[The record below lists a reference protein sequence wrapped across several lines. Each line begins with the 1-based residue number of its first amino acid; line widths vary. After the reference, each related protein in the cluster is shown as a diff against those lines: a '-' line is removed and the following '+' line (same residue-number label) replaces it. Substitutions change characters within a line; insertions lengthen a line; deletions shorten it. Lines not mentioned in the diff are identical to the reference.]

1 MSSESLIKMANQ
13 IAQFFASEPDKA
25 QAVRSVRQHL
35 KSFWTPAMRRELT
48 AWEVTHPGAVLHPLV
63 QAALKEEETQGQA

>member
-13 IAQFFASEPDKA
+13 IALFFASEPDKA

-35 KSFWTPAMRRELT
+35 KSFWTPTMRRELT

-63 QAALKEEETQGQA
+63 QAALKEEETQGQT

>member
-35 KSFWTPAMRRELT
+35 KSFWTPAMCRELT

>member
-35 KSFWTPAMRRELT
+35 KSFWTPAMRRELA
-48 AWEVTHPGAVLHPLV
+48 AWEVTHPGTALHPLA
-63 QAALKEEETQGQA
+63 QAALKEEETQGQT